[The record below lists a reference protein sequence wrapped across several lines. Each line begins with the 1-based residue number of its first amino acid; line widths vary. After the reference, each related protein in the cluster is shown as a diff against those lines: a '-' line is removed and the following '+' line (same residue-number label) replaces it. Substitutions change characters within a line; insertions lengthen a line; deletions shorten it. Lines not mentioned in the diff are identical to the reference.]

1 MPDRLLFALS
11 KIHYRLTSH
20 FKRELKR
27 IGIDLSPGQI
37 GILLMLEGLGET
49 TMGNLSRTLEI
60 DNAAITRLV
69 DKLEKGQLVGR
80 RVNPDDRRQM
90 LITISDGGLEKAT
103 AVKRVAQAANRK
115 IEEGF
120 SKAEMAVYK
129 RVNQAIIQK
138 FS

>member
-20 FKRELKR
+20 FKKELKR
-27 IGIDLSPGQI
+27 IGIALSPGQI
-37 GILLMLEGLGET
+37 GILLVLEGLSET
-49 TMGNLSRTLEI
+49 TMGLLSQTLEI

-69 DKLEKGQLVGR
+69 DKLEKQQLVSR

-90 LITISDGGLEKAT
+90 LIAITDAGMQKAL
-103 AVKRVAQAANRK
+103 AVKKVAQAANRK

-120 SKAEMAVYK
+120 SQEDMAVYK

-138 FS
+138 FN

>member
-20 FKRELKR
+20 FKKELKR
-27 IGIDLSPGQI
+27 IGIALSPGQI
-37 GILLMLEGLGET
+37 GILLVLEGLSET
-49 TMGNLSRTLEI
+49 TMGLLSQTLEI

-69 DKLEKGQLVGR
+69 DKLEKQQLVSR
-80 RVNPDDRRQM
+80 RVNPNDRRQM
-90 LITISDGGLEKAT
+90 LIAITDAGMQKAV
-103 AVKRVAQAANRK
+103 AVKKVAQAANRK

-120 SKAEMAVYK
+120 SQEDMAVYK

-138 FS
+138 FN

>member
-20 FKRELKR
+20 FKKELRR
-27 IGIDLSPGQI
+27 IGISLSPGQI
-37 GILLMLEGLGET
+37 GILLVLEGISET
-49 TMGNLSRTLEI
+49 TMGLLSQTLEI

-69 DKLEKGQLVGR
+69 DKLEKQQLVSR

-90 LITISDGGLEKAT
+90 LIAITDAGMQRAV
-103 AVKRVAQAANRK
+103 AVKKVAQAANRK

-120 SKAEMAVYK
+120 SQEDIAVYK

-138 FS
+138 FN

>member
-20 FKRELKR
+20 FKKELKR
-27 IGIDLSPGQI
+27 IGIALSPGQI
-37 GILLMLEGLGET
+37 GILLVLEGISET
-49 TMGNLSRTLEI
+49 TMGLLSQTLEI

-69 DKLEKGQLVGR
+69 DKLEKQQLVSR

-90 LITISDGGLEKAT
+90 LIAITDAGMQRAV
-103 AVKRVAQAANRK
+103 AVKKVAQAANRK

-120 SKAEMAVYK
+120 SQEDMAVYK

-138 FS
+138 FN

>member
-20 FKRELKR
+20 FKKELMC
-27 IGIDLSPGQI
+27 IGIALSPGQI
-37 GILLMLEGLGET
+37 GILLVLEGLNET
-49 TMGNLSRTLEI
+49 TMGLLSQTLEI

-69 DKLEKGQLVGR
+69 DKLEKQQLVSR
-80 RVNPDDRRQM
+80 RVNPNDRRQM
-90 LITISDGGLEKAT
+90 LIAITDAGLQKAL
-103 AVKRVAQAANRK
+103 AVKKVAQAANRK

-120 SKAEMAVYK
+120 SQEDMAVYK